1 MRISGF
7 PVTAAGSKI
16 TVTMKV
22 WIPLAIQSFSVAV
35 SIDTL
40 TSIGNPIMMGSAPTV
55 DTIVPDD
62 FVTLLT
68 GNAGETNKLSSM
80 STTTSSIS
88 FTVTP
93 TFATEIGSS
102 LKIYT
107 CENLISTASFD
118 PAVSCVVGGV
128 SRTCS
133 IVTNDTITLITINS
147 GSSNNYFLMGTP
159 TTVLINNLKFKYVS
173 SNTEFIY
180 QFYFQITLS

>member
-1 MRISGF
+1 VRISGF

-16 TVTMKV
+16 TITMKV
-22 WIPLAIQSFSVAV
+22 WIPLAIHSFSVDV
-35 SIDTL
+35 RIDTL

-55 DTIVPDD
+55 DTVVPDD

-107 CENLISTASFD
+107 C
-118 PAVSCVVGGV
+118 
-128 SRTCS
+128 
-133 IVTNDTITLITINS
+133 
-147 GSSNNYFLMGTP
+147 
-159 TTVLINNLKFKYVS
+159 
-173 SNTEFIY
+173 
-180 QFYFQITLS
+180 